1 MTPKINLMA
10 RKKAR
15 RLLVQALYQ
24 WHLTQ
29 QGISVIEAQ
38 FLTRPETG
46 DHKKIDLAYFRE
58 ILHAIPTQV
67 DFLDQQMEPFLDRK
81 LSELDPV
88 ELAILRLSIY
98 ELSQK
103 PDVPYRVVINE
114 ALELA
119 KTYGSQD
126 SHKYVNGILDK
137 IARQLRAVE
146 IKGER

>member
-1 MTPKINLMA
+1 MIPKFNLMA

-15 RLLVQALYQ
+15 RLLIQALYQ
-24 WHLTQ
+24 WQLTQ
-29 QGISVIEAQ
+29 QGISIIEAQ

-58 ILHAIPTQV
+58 ILHAIPTQI
-67 DFLDQQMEPFLDRK
+67 DFLDQQMEPLLDRK
-81 LSELDPV
+81 LSEVDPV
-88 ELAILRLSIY
+88 ELAILRLGIY
-98 ELSQK
+98 ELSQRI
-103 PDVPYRVVINE
+103 DIPYRVVINE

-137 IARQLRAVE
+137 IARRIRSVE
-146 IKGER
+146 CGE